1 MEPPQRRGCSLLA
14 AAYRA
19 LESRGLEVVLAYARE
34 ASAVPGK
41 KGYINGGMAGA
52 IASVQS

>member
-1 MEPPQRRGCSLLA
+1 MEPPQRRDSSLLA
-14 AAYRA
+14 AACRV

-41 KGYINGGMAGA
+41 KSDINGAMAGA
-52 IASVQS
+52 IACVRS